1 MPPTTPQPQSKQ
13 SLTVPVAIIIAGA
26 LIAFAVLLSSS
37 NREAAPKPRKV
48 LDSNLLIK
56 VADEIGIDEVKF
68 KECLSSDRYKAQI
81 EEDVQEALKAGAG
94 GTPYSVI
101 IKGQEQILIN
111 GAEPI
116 EGIRM
121 KIDEGTTSSSD
132 RPEAGA
138 EIEPVSATDHIL
150 GDPNAE
156 IVIIEYSDLGCPFC
170 KVFHA
175 TMHEIVDEYE
185 GRVAWVYRHYPI
197 KELHPIAPE
206 ASEASECVA
215 ELGGNTNF
223 WEYIDEIFSEL

>member
-1 MPPTTPQPQSKQ
+1 MPPTAPQPQSRQ
-13 SLTVPVAIIIAGA
+13 NLAVPIAIIIAGA
-26 LIAFAVLLSSS
+26 MIATAVLLSGS
-37 NREAAPKPRKV
+37 NRGTAPKPRKV

-56 VADEIGIDEVKF
+56 IADKIGIDENKF

-81 EEDVQEALKAGAG
+81 EKDVQKAVKAGAG
-94 GTPYSVI
+94 GTPYSII
-101 IKGQEQILIN
+101 IKGEERILIN

-116 EGIRM
+116 EGIRI
-121 KIDEGTTSSSD
+121 KIDEGSTDISD
-132 RPEAGA
+132 RPQANA

-156 IVIIEYSDLGCPFC
+156 IVIVEYSDLGCPFC
-170 KVFHA
+170 KIFHA

-185 GRVAWVYRHYPI
+185 GKVAWVYRHYPI

-206 ASEASECVA
+206 AAEASECVA
-215 ELGGNTNF
+215 ELGGNAKF